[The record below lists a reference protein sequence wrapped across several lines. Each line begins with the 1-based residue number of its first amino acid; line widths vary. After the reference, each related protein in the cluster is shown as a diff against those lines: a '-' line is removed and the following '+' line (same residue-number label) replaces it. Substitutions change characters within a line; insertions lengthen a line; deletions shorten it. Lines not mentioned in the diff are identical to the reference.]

1 VTPKYILVTESA
13 LDAALIS
20 GGFSK
25 ETGLLTGENG
35 VHEILLCESVKGY
48 RIASEPEV
56 TYFALVGI
64 KHLEYLMA
72 KGGTP
77 SEIFQRIA
85 RVLKGLR
92 SPPVHLPRQWS
103 EYHYGNLLAFFSLP
117 RDIANAR
124 WIVELDGLN
133 KRVLFDFLSSDMEEV
148 DLAQYLSS
156 DWPSELD
163 NATNALLS
171 AKVDKDEDEVPDALS
186 QEVDLH
192 AIGSGSVV
200 GGRTYEEWER
210 YLTPRQGE
218 ILQSSTDASIRIV
231 GPAGSGKTLSLCM
244 RALQISR
251 EASVI
256 AQGKRVLV
264 ATHSWAMSERIDG
277 ILNTLNG
284 SNSHDGV
291 TVFPLLFLLE
301 LHAGH
306 IGHRR
311 IEVIGDDSTDGRLK
325 SLEIIAGV
333 VSKSDASKYPGLS
346 PVLTEGL
353 VAAQDSRRRLD
364 LVINLYEELSGVL
377 TASGVAVDDPNSIQE
392 YMSAKREDW
401 MPPFVSVADRGFA
414 VSIYKQFIQNLVD
427 RAAITTDQFIL
438 DSIRVL
444 ETFTWRMRKETDGY
458 DFILIDE
465 LQLFDPQERSALELL
480 GRSRR
485 GVPFVTAEDPSQGVF
500 SALNTR
506 KSNVDNVPVY
516 LDIVHRFNREIFEFI
531 SFMYQKF
538 PLNALPLKIA
548 ETKGRGEGRPRLIVC
563 EDDGSA
569 ILKASD
575 IVREVMAKSSA
586 NERICVV
593 TLGDVDAEIADKL
606 KGKGLTVVRLESFDD
621 VEKLSYLKRSIVI
634 SPWQFIGGTQFP
646 HVVVLV
652 LGIVEQTSQF
662 GRLRE
667 MIAVYLSCSRATD
680 SLNLICA
687 SYIPPVLAEAS
698 ENGLL
703 VR

>member
-1 VTPKYILVTESA
+1 MTPKYILVTESA

>member
-163 NATNALLS
+163 NATNALLY

-218 ILQSSTDASIRIV
+218 ILQSSTDASIR
-231 GPAGSGKTLSLCM
+231 SFD
-244 RALQISR
+244 
-251 EASVI
+251 
-256 AQGKRVLV
+256 
-264 ATHSWAMSERIDG
+264 THS
-277 ILNTLNG
+277 
-284 SNSHDGV
+284 
-291 TVFPLLFLLE
+291 P
-301 LHAGH
+301 
-306 IGHRR
+306 
-311 IEVIGDDSTDGRLK
+311 DS
-325 SLEIIAGV
+325 
-333 VSKSDASKYPGLS
+333 
-346 PVLTEGL
+346 
-353 VAAQDSRRRLD
+353 
-364 LVINLYEELSGVL
+364 
-377 TASGVAVDDPNSIQE
+377 
-392 YMSAKREDW
+392 
-401 MPPFVSVADRGFA
+401 
-414 VSIYKQFIQNLVD
+414 
-427 RAAITTDQFIL
+427 
-438 DSIRVL
+438 
-444 ETFTWRMRKETDGY
+444 
-458 DFILIDE
+458 
-465 LQLFDPQERSALELL
+465 
-480 GRSRR
+480 
-485 GVPFVTAEDPSQGVF
+485 
-500 SALNTR
+500 
-506 KSNVDNVPVY
+506 
-516 LDIVHRFNREIFEFI
+516 
-531 SFMYQKF
+531 
-538 PLNALPLKIA
+538 PLN
-548 ETKGRGEGRPRLIVC
+548 RSFRPPRVP
-563 EDDGSA
+563 A
-569 ILKASD
+569 
-575 IVREVMAKSSA
+575 
-586 NERICVV
+586 
-593 TLGDVDAEIADKL
+593 
-606 KGKGLTVVRLESFDD
+606 FH
-621 VEKLSYLKRSIVI
+621 Y
-634 SPWQFIGGTQFP
+634 
-646 HVVVLV
+646 
-652 LGIVEQTSQF
+652 
-662 GRLRE
+662 
-667 MIAVYLSCSRATD
+667 
-680 SLNLICA
+680 
-687 SYIPPVLAEAS
+687 
-698 ENGLL
+698 
-703 VR
+703 